1 MKHLPRITLLLWGL
15 MIAGYI
21 LLPQVV
27 LRDVVQY
34 PLVVLLS
41 ILLPIGLW
49 LSAQDGRKL
58 GAMALAGVFV
68 VNVTLLVF
76 VLERN
81 YSAWKNLERA
91 AGKGVVPAIVGLLA
105 GEKDATTSRIAAR
118 YIYHHHSIK
127 VPYKTGDE
135 GFAVYVPSEQ
145 DKKIYRQQF
154 SQGVE
159 IDVARMNGE
168 SQLLTTFLLLALHV
182 GIFVLLLL
190 FLLLYEQKAHPSPVR
205 TADPS

>member
-1 MKHLPRITLLLWGL
+1 MKHLPWITLLLWGL

-41 ILLPIGLW
+41 ILLPIGVW

-81 YSAWKNLERA
+81 YSSWKNLERA

-105 GEKDATTSRIAAR
+105 GEKDATKSRIAAR

-145 DKKIYRQQF
+145 DKKIFRQQF

-190 FLLLYEQKAHPSPVR
+190 FLLLYEQQAHPSPVR

>member
-1 MKHLPRITLLLWGL
+1 MKHLPRVTLLLWGL

-27 LRDVVQY
+27 LREAVQY

-41 ILLPIGLW
+41 ILLPIALW
-49 LSAQDGRKL
+49 LSVQDGRRM
-58 GAMALAGVFV
+58 GAMVLAMIFV
-68 VNVTLLVF
+68 ANVVLLVF

-81 YSAWKNLERA
+81 YSSWKNLERA

-105 GEKDATTSRIAAR
+105 GEKDAAKSRLAAR
-118 YIYHHHSIK
+118 YIYHHHSLK

-145 DKKIYRQQF
+145 DKKTFRQRF

-159 IDVARMNGE
+159 IDVARMNAE

-190 FLLLYEQKAHPSPVR
+190 FLLMYEQKALPSPVW
-205 TADPS
+205 TAEPS